1 MRLEGGLDS
10 PYPLPIR
17 NFIPTLQFLSLDS
30 TSQKS
35 LSNKRF
41 TMQWYFITV
50 LLLLLFCTIMTTT
63 TGSVA
68 VAFVRSIASQRIW
81 SSRPAARQYRR
92 NIRPWIPSIATSTS
106 CSSSLSSTFLQQ
118 NRLVTTTPPLHLL
131 QSHVDHSNNDNN
143 DNDDDDTIYA
153 LSTGSSLPTAV
164 AVIRISGP
172 RSHAILQQLT
182 PNQKSVPLRKA
193 VVRTLIHPSDHTNV
207 LDQALVLTFKAPQ
220 SFTGEDVVELHT
232 HGSRAVVQGILQ
244 ALSECNTTRLAE
256 RGEFTQRAFGKGKLD
271 LLEVEA
277 LADLLISDTAA
288 QRRQALSQLE
298 GNLSQ
303 LYTQWRIMLTKGL
316 AHAEAVIDFGDDLDD
331 DDTHSNVWGTVE
343 DRMNTLRLLMQHH
356 LADGK
361 RGELVRDGL
370 QICIVGPPNA
380 GKSSLFNLLAKRDA
394 AIVSSIAGTT
404 RDVLE
409 LTLDLGGVRCT
420 LSDTAGVRES
430 TMDIIEQEGI
440 KRAKIAAE
448 KADIVVAMIDGTNS
462 TQGWEALQGILLDGS
477 LMNRTMVVMNKLDL
491 VMNPTSIEW
500 TCQIPTFGV
509 SCDTNQGV
517 DAFLDSL
524 TERVVSRVSQPTS
537 SNSGES
543 ALITRARHRQH
554 VEAAVE
560 ALNRFST
567 LAQQGPM
574 AVDMAA
580 EELRLATSELG
591 RITGAVDVEDV
602 LDVLFADFCIGK

>member
-1 MRLEGGLDS
+1 MQRHFVGVL
-10 PYPLPIR
+10 
-17 NFIPTLQFLSLDS
+17 FLL
-30 TSQKS
+30 
-35 LSNKRF
+35 F
-41 TMQWYFITV
+41 
-50 LLLLLFCTIMTTT
+50 FCTIMMTTKVVVEALIR
-63 TGSVA
+63 SPP
-68 VAFVRSIASQRIW
+68 VRRIW
-81 SSRPAARQYRR
+81 YSCPAARHYRGNTR
-92 NIRPWIPSIATSTS
+92 TTMPSIARWKT
-106 CSSSLSSTFLQQ
+106 CSSSLLQQ
-118 NRLVTTTPPLHLL
+118 QQRLVTTTIPLHLL
-131 QSHVDHSNNDNN
+131 PLHVDQYSTNNNNNNSND
-143 DNDDDDTIYA
+143 DDDDDDDDTIYA
-153 LSTGSSLPTAV
+153 LSTGTSLPTAV
-164 AVIRISGP
+164 AVIRISGR

-182 PNQKSVPLRKA
+182 PNQKPVPLRKA
-193 VVRTLIHPSDHTNV
+193 VVRTLTHPTDHTNV
-207 LDQALVLTFKAPQ
+207 LDQALVLTFQGPQ

-244 ALSECNTTRLAE
+244 ALSDCKHTRLAE

-277 LADLLISDTAA
+277 LADLLTSDTSA
-288 QRRQALSQLE
+288 QRRQALSQLD

-303 LYTQWRIMLTKGL
+303 LYTQWRTMLTKGL

-331 DDTHSNVWGTVE
+331 DDTNSNVWGTVG
-343 DRMNTLRLLMQHH
+343 DRMNYLCLMMQRH

-420 LSDTAGVRES
+420 LCDTAGVRES
-430 TMDIIEQEGI
+430 TLDAIEREGI

-448 KADIVVAMIDGTNS
+448 KADIVVAMIDGTDS
-462 TQGWEALQGILLDGS
+462 TQGWEALQGILSDLSDGS

-491 VMNPTSIEW
+491 VVNPTSLEW
-500 TCQIPTFGV
+500 TRQVPTFGV
-509 SCDTNQGV
+509 SCDTHQGV
-517 DAFLDSL
+517 DAFLDAL
-524 TERVVSRVSQPTS
+524 TERVVSRVSQPTTTTGS
-537 SNSGES
+537 EGNSGES

-567 LAQQGPM
+567 LAQQGPL

>member
-1 MRLEGGLDS
+1 M
-10 PYPLPIR
+10 
-17 NFIPTLQFLSLDS
+17 
-30 TSQKS
+30 
-35 LSNKRF
+35 
-41 TMQWYFITV
+41 
-50 LLLLLFCTIMTTT
+50 
-63 TGSVA
+63 
-68 VAFVRSIASQRIW
+68 
-81 SSRPAARQYRR
+81 
-92 NIRPWIPSIATSTS
+92 PSIARWKT
-106 CSSSLSSTFLQQ
+106 CSSSLLQQ
-118 NRLVTTTPPLHLL
+118 QQRLVTTTIPLHLL
-131 QSHVDHSNNDNN
+131 PLHVDQYSTNNNNNNSND
-143 DNDDDDTIYA
+143 DDDDDDDDTIYA
-153 LSTGSSLPTAV
+153 LSTGTSLPTAV
-164 AVIRISGP
+164 AVIRISGR

-182 PNQKSVPLRKA
+182 PNQKPVPLRKA
-193 VVRTLIHPSDHTNV
+193 VVRTLTHPTDHTNV
-207 LDQALVLTFKAPQ
+207 LDQALVLTFQGPQ

-244 ALSECNTTRLAE
+244 ALSDCKHTRLAE

-277 LADLLISDTAA
+277 LADLLTSDTSA
-288 QRRQALSQLE
+288 QRRQALSQLD

-303 LYTQWRIMLTKGL
+303 LYTQWRTMLTKGL

-331 DDTHSNVWGTVE
+331 DDTNSNVWGTVG
-343 DRMNTLRLLMQHH
+343 DRMNYLCLMMQRH

-420 LSDTAGVRES
+420 LCDTAGVRES
-430 TMDIIEQEGI
+430 TLDAIEREGI

-448 KADIVVAMIDGTNS
+448 KADIVVAMIDGTDS
-462 TQGWEALQGILLDGS
+462 TQGWEALQGILSDLSDGS

-491 VMNPTSIEW
+491 VVNPTSLEW
-500 TCQIPTFGV
+500 TRQVPTFGV
-509 SCDTNQGV
+509 SCDTHQGV
-517 DAFLDSL
+517 DAFLDAL
-524 TERVVSRVSQPTS
+524 TERVVSRVSQPTTTTGS
-537 SNSGES
+537 EGNSGES

-567 LAQQGPM
+567 LAQQGPL